1 MFIRARDWNPTIYSK
16 ATLEVQPTVIESAS
30 YSIHRVVDDFVV
42 IPHGTSSTGDP
53 GRGSVETLH
62 TMMSYD
68 ISGNY
73 FDFDM
78 GMLEDGY
85 AYGVSLAYYNDAVG
99 SWVEQPETFK
109 FKIDSRQRK

>member
-1 MFIRARDWNPTIYSK
+1 M
-16 ATLEVQPTVIESAS
+16 QPLTIESGS
-30 YSIHRVVDDFVV
+30 YSVHRVADDSIVF
-42 IPHGTSSTGDP
+42 PHGTGSTSAVDP
-53 GRGSVETLH
+53 SRGSQKTLH

-85 AYGVSLAYYNDAVG
+85 SYGVTFAYYNDSVG

-109 FKIDSRQRK
+109 FKIESRQKE